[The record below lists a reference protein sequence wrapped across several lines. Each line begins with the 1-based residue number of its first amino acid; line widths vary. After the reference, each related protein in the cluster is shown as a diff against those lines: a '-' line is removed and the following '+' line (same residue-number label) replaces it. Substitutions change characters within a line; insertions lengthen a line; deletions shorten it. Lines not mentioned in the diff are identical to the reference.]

1 MRIRMRAARSS
12 ASWCAE
18 CASTEKS
25 CCRTILKMSLML
37 ESNKLAKKI
46 RRLFRISLY
55 GTLNAL
61 STRARAL
68 VRMGGRC
75 VGHGGWART
84 PRFFEANVKS
94 LILTI
99 GAPPPDLY

>member
-68 VRMGGRC
+68 VCHAEARGSVLQIFKLSAAETFGGR
-75 VGHGGWART
+75 VAS
-84 PRFFEANVKS
+84 F
-94 LILTI
+94 
-99 GAPPPDLY
+99 